1 MNTPT
6 IWELRCAAVNDYAMV
21 VPLHPND
28 VSAGRFRVDGRPLTW
43 DRRPKVGFAD
53 STHKRDKR
61 PPADVSAMVPGVLV
75 LNRRAQD
82 VLGPFLS
89 KFGQLLE
96 LEAEPGAAILYFFNV
111 TCLVHCVDV
120 ERSEKNELGRIRL
133 EAFDTS
139 NVPAEPAVFKD
150 PATAKSRIYIN
161 EAGKATIEGM
171 VAAAG
176 LTGIECG
183 PPAPSL

>member
-1 MNTPT
+1 MNTRT
-6 IWELRCAAVNDYAMV
+6 IWELRCAAVNDHAMV
-21 VPLHPND
+21 VPLHPSD
-28 VSAGRFRVDGRPLTW
+28 VSAGCFRVDGKPLAW
-43 DRRPKVGFAD
+43 NRRPMVGFAD
-53 STHKRDKR
+53 STHKRDQR

-75 LNRRAQD
+75 LNRSARD

-111 TCLVHCVDV
+111 TRLVHCVDV

-133 EAFDTS
+133 EAFDMS
-139 NVPAEPAVFKD
+139 NVPMEPAVFKD
-150 PATAKSRIYIN
+150 PVTARSRIYIN
-161 EAGKATIEGM
+161 DGGKAAVETM
-171 VAAAG
+171 VADAG

-183 PPAPSL
+183 RPAPSL

>member
-1 MNTPT
+1 MNIPT
-6 IWELRCAAVNDYAMV
+6 IWELRCAAVNDHAMV
-21 VPLHPND
+21 VPLHPSD
-28 VSAGRFRVDGRPLTW
+28 VSAGCFRVDGRPLSW
-43 DRRPKVGFAD
+43 NRRPMVGFAD
-53 STHKRDKR
+53 STRKQDKR
-61 PPADVSAMVPGVLV
+61 PPADVSAMMPGVLV
-75 LNRRAQD
+75 LNRRAHD

-111 TCLVHCVDV
+111 THLVHCVDAD
-120 ERSEKNELGRIRL
+120 RSERNELGRIRL

-139 NVPAEPAVFKD
+139 NVPMEPVVFKD
-150 PATAKSRIYIN
+150 PATARSRIYIN
-161 EAGKATIEGM
+161 DAGKAAVETM

-183 PPAPSL
+183 PPGPSL

>member
-6 IWELRCAAVNDYAMV
+6 IWELRCAAINDHAMV
-21 VPLHPND
+21 VPVHPSD

-43 DRRPKVGFAD
+43 NQRPMVGFAD
-53 STHKRDKR
+53 STRKRDKR

-75 LNRRAQD
+75 LNRCARD

-96 LEAEPGAAILYFFNV
+96 LEAESGATILYFFNV
-111 TCLVHCVDV
+111 THLVHCVDV

-133 EAFDTS
+133 EAFDVS
-139 NVPAEPAVFKD
+139 NVPMEPAVFKD
-150 PATAKSRIYIN
+150 PATARSRIYIN
-161 EAGKATIEGM
+161 DAGKAMIEAM
-171 VAAAG
+171 AAAAG

-183 PPAPSL
+183 QPAPSL